1 MARFLG
7 GSFLGPPVIVR
18 LFPRRFFLGPMVVNG
33 MRVPLDITDSK
44 KGKESILKRY
54 VYTTVLHIVFDLYG
68 KESKANVYGND
79 MFIQLFYT
87 LYLIY
92 MEKKVKQMFMEMISL
107 YNCFAHCI

>member
-1 MARFLG
+1 MDQWWLTVCGFYW
-7 GSFLGPPVIVR
+7 I
-18 LFPRRFFLGPMVVNG
+18 RR
-33 MRVPLDITDSK
+33 IQ

-92 MEKKVKQMFMEMISL
+92 MKKKVKQMFMEMICL
-107 YNCFAHCI
+107 YNCFIRCI